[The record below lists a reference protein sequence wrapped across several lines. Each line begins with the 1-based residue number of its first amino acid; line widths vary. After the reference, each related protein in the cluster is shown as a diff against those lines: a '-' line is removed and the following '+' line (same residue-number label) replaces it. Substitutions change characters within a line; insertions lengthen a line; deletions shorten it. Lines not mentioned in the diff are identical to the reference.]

1 MTFIK
6 GDGFELRVLEE
17 SEAEATVWT
26 RHVMR
31 SNKHMEFVMTGNAP
45 MRWFDIR
52 DEWKR
57 EREKGAVLFGVWSLG
72 DLKTAQHVSDLLN
85 HELRTEGIAVIP
97 HPRFIGTCGL
107 YSPYEIYRSY
117 DSRFMI
123 VDPEAVGKGLGV
135 KVAIALNEYAFMK
148 LNAHRIG
155 LGVSALNI
163 RAIKTYLDAG
173 YKFEGTFKDAIYTNG
188 SYADTYRMGITR
200 EDWEKWRSTAQ

>member
-1 MTFIK
+1 MSFIK

-17 SEAEATVWT
+17 SEEEARIWT
-26 RHVMR
+26 HHVMR
-31 SNKHMEFVMTGNAP
+31 SNEHMKYVMTGSTP

-57 EREKGAVLFGVWSLG
+57 EREKGAVIFGVWL
-72 DLKTAQHVSDLLN
+72 DKKPHDAQFV
-85 HELRTEGIAVIP
+85 
-97 HPRFIGTCGL
+97 GTCGL

-123 VDPEAVGKGLGV
+123 VNPEAIGKGLGV
-135 KVAIALNEYAFMK
+135 KVAKALNEYAFTK

-155 LGVSALNI
+155 LGVSAINI

-188 SYADTYRMGITR
+188 QYEDTYRMGITR
-200 EDWEKWRSTAQ
+200 EDWEKWRSLEH